1 MRNIIVPFGGKKKM
15 LSSEEEVLRRIGAKD
30 FRSLNK
36 KAIIEFV
43 SSIDQMDPQVALAII
58 EKFPEIAQFGLNVAK
73 EQTEQ
78 LRAVLASNDES
89 VRAQYEQTKMVAT
102 ILQGVLDNE
111 SSTPEERIEA
121 MRGLDN
127 VLAYNE
133 RIDKRNKKF
142 LGKVFG
148 TVLAFGT
155 VIATIVF
162 GAIGLSSKGSLP
174 DHDDEDHD
182 DEI

>member
-1 MRNIIVPFGGKKKM
+1 MRNTIIPFGKKT
-15 LSSEEEVLRRIGAKD
+15 LTSEEEVLRRIGAKD

-58 EKFPEIAQFGLNVAK
+58 EKFPEIAQFGLNIAK

-78 LRAVLASNDES
+78 LRAILTSNDES
-89 VRAQYEQTKMVAT
+89 VRAQYELTKMVAG
-102 ILQGVLDNE
+102 ILQDVLENKD
-111 SSTPEERIEA
+111 STPEERIEA

-127 VLAYNE
+127 VLAHNE

-142 LGKVFG
+142 LGKLFG
-148 TVLAFGT
+148 MGLAGLAG
-155 VIATIVF
+155 IAAVVF

-174 DHDDEDHD
+174 EDDGEDGD